1 MSVENSTAT
10 AEKARKKRRARVV
23 SAGDALIGVGGTVC
37 VLSIAIGVITG
48 LAGDSPSAFAG
59 VVPGLLLVAIGYL
72 KRIATALVEQL

>member
-1 MSVENSTAT
+1 M
-10 AEKARKKRRARVV
+10 
-23 SAGDALIGVGGTVC
+23 
-37 VLSIAIGVITG
+37 LSIAIGVITG